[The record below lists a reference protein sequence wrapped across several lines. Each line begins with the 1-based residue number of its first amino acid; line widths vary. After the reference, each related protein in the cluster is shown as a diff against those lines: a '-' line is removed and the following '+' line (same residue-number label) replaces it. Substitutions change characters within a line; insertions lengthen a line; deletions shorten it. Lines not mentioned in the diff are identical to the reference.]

1 MKKAHL
7 LFISVLMV
15 LLASCTPKEKYA
27 VSEHKDANGYTYNTV
42 SDDPLNARIYTLDNG
57 LKVFLTVNNE
67 EPRIATLIGVRA
79 GAAYDP
85 EETTGLAHYFEH
97 MMFKGTDEIGTL
109 DWEAE
114 SVLLEEISDLFE
126 QHRATTDSTEKRA
139 IYLKIDSLSTEA
151 SKYAIPNE
159 YDKMVSTL
167 GAKRTNAG
175 TSLDYTVYINDIPAN
190 ELEKWAMLESERFDD
205 IVLRLFHTE
214 LETVYEE
221 FNMYQDMDRTRA
233 NSALMEALFP
243 THPYGRDVIGLPEH
257 LKNPSMV
264 NIYEFANTYYV
275 PNNMA
280 IALSGELDF
289 EETIKMI
296 DKYFGKLES
305 SEVPDKTQPEE
316 APLAGPIEKEVFGQ
330 DAESMQMAFRFDG
343 DGSRD
348 HLMVTMIDM
357 ILSNSKAGLID
368 LDLNQDQKV
377 LKAGC
382 YPYFMKDYGIHTFYG
397 RPRQD
402 QSLEEVQALLLEEI
416 EKVKKGEFEDWLL
429 EAIINDMRLREIRK
443 QENNFSRVF
452 SYIDGFTKF
461 KEYSDQLAFI
471 DRLEQITKEEIMSY
485 ASEKY
490 NEDYVVVYKRFGDPQ
505 GLTKVEKPPIT
516 AIDINRDGQSE
527 FYKSFTAMESAEL
540 EPVFLDFKKAIS
552 TSDLDN
558 GIEFNYIENPTNE
571 LFNLQYILDMGSRN
585 DRMLPLAVNYLPY
598 LGTDKYS
605 PAELQQ
611 EMFRLGLNM
620 DVYTGS
626 DRCYVY
632 ISGLEKSLEEGI
644 DLLEHMLSSVQPDED
659 SYQNYVDGILKERAD
674 DKMNKNTILWRA
686 LFNYGKYGPENP
698 VTSIVREEELRD
710 TDPSVLTDILHKI
723 TSYKHRIFYY
733 GQRDQNGVKDLL
745 KAKHMVPETLADYPP
760 AKEYEYQS
768 TEDNLVYFVN
778 YDMVQANIIM
788 LAKGPQFDPALVP
801 PSKLFGEYFG
811 SGLSSIVFQEI
822 RESKALA
829 YSAFAAF
836 SAPRLK
842 EDPFYLYGF
851 VGTQGDKLAIATD
864 ALMELMNDMPKAEK
878 QFEMAR
884 ESIIKKIQTERI
896 IKTDI
901 FWTYQRMLDQGIDH
915 DVRKDI
921 YESMQS
927 MTMDEFE
934 AFFTQYISGNNYI
947 FLVMGNKESLDMN
960 VLAQMG
966 TLKEVSLEE
975 IFNY

>member
-1 MKKAHL
+1 MRTAQFL
-7 LFISVLMV
+7 I
-15 LLASCTPKEKYA
+15 LASIAFLITACSPKEKYQ
-27 VSEHKDANGYTYNTV
+27 VSEHTDANGYVYQTV

-57 LKVFLTVNNE
+57 LKVFLTINNE

-79 GAAYDP
+79 GSAYDP

-109 DWEAE
+109 NWEAE
-114 SVLLEEISDLFE
+114 SALLEQISDLFE
-126 QHRATTDSTEKRA
+126 KHRTTTDSLEKRK
-139 IYLKIDSLSTEA
+139 IYMKIDSLSTEA
-151 SKYAIPNE
+151 SKYAVPNE
-159 YDKMVSTL
+159 YDKMVSSL

-190 ELEKWAMLESERFDD
+190 ELEKWAMLESERFAD

-233 NSALMEALFP
+233 NSALMKALFP

-257 LKNPSMV
+257 IKNPSMV

-280 IALSGELDF
+280 VALSGELDF
-289 EETIKMI
+289 EETIKVI

-305 SEVPDKTQPEE
+305 SEIPDKEQAVEP
-316 APLAGPIEKEVFGQ
+316 PLAGPIEKEVYGQ
-330 DAESMQMAFRFDG
+330 DAESMQLAYRFEG
-343 DGSRD
+343 EGSED
-348 HLMVTMIDM
+348 HSMVTMIDM

-382 YPYFMKDYGIHTFYG
+382 YPYFLKDYGMHTFYG

-402 QSLEEVQALLLEEI
+402 QSLEEVKDLLLAEI
-416 EKVKKGEFEDWLL
+416 EKVKKGEFDEWLL
-429 EAIINDMRLREIRK
+429 EAIINDMRLREIRR
-443 QENNFSRVF
+443 QENNFSRIF
-452 SYIDGFTKF
+452 SYISSFTNF
-461 KEYSDQLAFI
+461 IDYSEQLAFI
-471 DRLEQITKEEIMSY
+471 DRLEKISKEEIMAFAKANY
-485 ASEKY
+485 D
-490 NEDYVVVYKRFGDPQ
+490 EDYVVVYKRYGDPE

-516 AIDINRDGQSE
+516 AIDINREAQSE
-527 FYKSFTAMESAEL
+527 FYKNFRAMESGTL
-540 EPVFLDFKKAIS
+540 EPVFLDFKEAIA
-552 TSDLDN
+552 TKDLEKD
-558 GIEFNYIENPTNE
+558 IEFSYINNEINE
-571 LFNLQYILDMGSRN
+571 LFNLQYILDMGAKN

-620 DVYTGS
+620 DVYTGD

-632 ISGLEKSLEEGI
+632 ITGLEKSLEEGI
-644 DLLEHMLSSVQPDED
+644 DLLEHMLSSVKPDQE
-659 SYQNYVDGILKERAD
+659 SYDKYVEGILKERAD

-686 LFNYGKYGPENP
+686 LFNYGKYGENNP
-698 VTSIVREEELRD
+698 VTSIVPEAELRA
-710 TDPSVLTDILHKI
+710 TDPSVLTDILHEL

-733 GQRDQNGVKDLL
+733 GQKDMQEVADIIQ
-745 KAKHMVPETLADYPP
+745 AKHKVSESLADYPP
-760 AKEYEYQS
+760 AKEYTYQS
-768 TEDNLVYFVN
+768 TEQNVVYFVN

-788 LAKGPQFDPALVP
+788 LAKGPEFDPSLIP
-801 PSKLFGEYFG
+801 PSRLFGEYFG

-822 RESKALA
+822 RESKGLA
-829 YSAFAAF
+829 YSAFSAF
-836 SAPRLK
+836 AAPRFAD
-842 EDPFYLYGF
+842 DPFYLYGF
-851 VGTQGDKLAIATD
+851 VGTQGDKLAIATE
-864 ALMELMNDMPKAEK
+864 ALMGLMNEMPRAEK
-878 QFEMAR
+878 QFEMAK

-901 FWTYQRMLDQGIDH
+901 FWTYQRMLDRGIDH
-915 DVRKDI
+915 DIRKDV
-921 YESMQS
+921 YEKMQS
-927 MTMDEFE
+927 MTLDEFE
-934 AFFTQYISGNNYI
+934 TFFNQYISGNSYI

-960 VLAQMG
+960 VLAEMG